1 MRQLALLPA
10 LLLGLATP
18 AYAQDEMA
26 PVARMADDT
35 RMAVPMVM
43 LEAEAAEA
51 LRGSDLFAAATGQQ
65 EFTCVGG
72 ILCICVGD
80 DDCNDMFSTI
90 CSDTST
96 GGSCTETDG
105 ETVCACTPTGR

>member
-1 MRQLALLPA
+1 MRIIALVSTA
-10 LLLGLATP
+10 LVGLTTA
-18 AYAQDEMA
+18 AAAQDAMA
-26 PVARMADDT
+26 PVARLADDT
-35 RMAVPMVM
+35 RTAIPMMM
-43 LEAEAAEA
+43 LEAEAGEA
-51 LRGSDLFAAATGQQ
+51 LRGSDIFAAAIGAQ

-96 GGSCTETDG
+96 GGSCTEADG